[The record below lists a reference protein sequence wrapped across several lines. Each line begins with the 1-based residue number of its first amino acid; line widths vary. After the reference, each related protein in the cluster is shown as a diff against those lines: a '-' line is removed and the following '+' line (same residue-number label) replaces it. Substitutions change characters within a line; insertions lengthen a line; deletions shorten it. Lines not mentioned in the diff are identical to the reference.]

1 MTLHPS
7 PQQNRSPFLA
17 TTDWVEKNLGD
28 LVIFDGTFVMPNSEV
43 NATQVYLS
51 CHLPGAQR
59 FDVDVIKDSTN
70 PLPHMLPKPEQMM
83 KYLRDLGVKKDST
96 IVVYDQNGISARVWW
111 MLRAYG
117 FENVFILDGGLPRW
131 LGEGRKVESGNE
143 LRMPS
148 DITVTLNPKSVS
160 SMQDVQ
166 NALDKNSA
174 QVVDARASSR
184 FRGEQ
189 PEPRPGLR
197 AGHMPGAVNLPYN
210 NFIENGTLKNLDELR
225 TMLKKSGIDP
235 EKKTISSCGSGVSA
249 AMLCLVLASLGY
261 DNWSLY
267 DGSWSEW
274 GSTPGCEVVQA
285 A

>member
-1 MTLHPS
+1 MTLRPP
-7 PQQNRSPFLA
+7 PQPNRSPYLA
-17 TTDWVEKNLGD
+17 PTDWVEKNLGN
-28 LVIFDGTFVMPNSEV
+28 LKIFDGTFVLPTSDI
-43 NATQVYLS
+43 NATQVYLN

-59 FDVDVIKDSTN
+59 FDVDVIKDTAN
-70 PLPHMLPKPEQMM
+70 PLPHMLPKPEQMT
-83 KYLRDLGVKKDST
+83 KYLRDLGVNADDT

-131 LGEGRKVESGNE
+131 LKEGRKIESGNK

-148 DITVTLNPKSVS
+148 GITVTPNPKLVS

-166 NALDKNSA
+166 NALNRKSA
-174 QVVDARASSR
+174 QVVDARAASR
-184 FRGEQ
+184 FRGEA

-197 AGHMPGAVNLPYN
+197 AGHMPGALNLPYN
-210 NFIENGTLKNLDELR
+210 NFIENGTLKKLDDLHAV
-225 TMLKKSGIDP
+225 LKKSGIDP
-235 EKKTISSCGSGVSA
+235 SKPVISSCGSGVSA

-261 DNWSLY
+261 DTWSLY
-267 DGSWSEW
+267 DGSWAEW
-274 GSTPGCEVVQA
+274 GSTPGCEVVKA